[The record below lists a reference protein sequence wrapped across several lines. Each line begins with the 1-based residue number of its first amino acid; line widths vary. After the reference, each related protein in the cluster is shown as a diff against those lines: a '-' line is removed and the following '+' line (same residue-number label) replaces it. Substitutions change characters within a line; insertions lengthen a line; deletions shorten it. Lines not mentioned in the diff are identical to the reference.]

1 MHALEIEKLNV
12 RYGKVAGTRDLSLKL
27 GAGHTLALIGANG
40 AGKSSTLRAVMG
52 LAPYESGKITSF
64 GRRLTGIDP
73 ADVVGL
79 GIAFSPEGR
88 RVFSGLTVGENL
100 RLGAYSRPSGE
111 VRDRLEKIY
120 DCFPRLRE
128 RTKQRAESLS
138 GGEQQMLAIGRAL
151 MSSPAV
157 LLLDEPS
164 LGLAPIVVESIGDIL
179 AGIQKDEGLSVVLA
193 EQNANWALEIAS
205 DVVVLE
211 LGTVVLEGR
220 VDEVK
225 KDDRVMRA
233 FVGI

>member
-12 RYGKVAGTRDLSLKL
+12 RYGKVVGTRDLSLKL
-27 GAGHTLALIGANG
+27 DAGHTLALIGANG

-52 LAPYESGKITSF
+52 LAPYESGTITSF

-73 ADVVGL
+73 AEVVGL

-100 RLGAYSRPSGE
+100 RLGGYSRPGGE

-120 DCFPRLRE
+120 GYFPRLKE